1 MNERLKI
8 IRLKLKLTQEDMGTK
23 IGVTNATIS
32 RLEKGVNNF
41 TERVI
46 TSICRE
52 FNVNEE
58 WLRHGTG
65 EMFIQNINNTQGGT
79 LMDNELLNI
88 LKSIQTKIDSIE
100 NKVTSIEERMDKGFN
115 DLSHRM
121 DEISQ
126 GIGNTISFELS
137 DELSSQLKELKTDVK
152 FIKRKVQDTEE
163 DVFVIQDHLKLI
175 K

>member
-1 MNERLKI
+1 MNERFKTLRI
-8 IRLKLKLTQEDMGTK
+8 KLGLSQEDIGNRLTVTK
-23 IGVTNATIS
+23 STIS
-32 RLEKGVNNF
+32 RLEKGINKF
-41 TERVI
+41 TERMIV
-46 TSICRE
+46 SICRE
-52 FNVNEE
+52 FNVNKE

-65 EMFIQNINNTQGGT
+65 EMFIQNINNTQGGIY
-79 LMDNELLNI
+79 MDNELLNI

-100 NKVTSIEERMDKGFN
+100 NKVTSIEEKMDKGFN
-115 DLSHRM
+115 NLSHRM

>member
-58 WLRHGTG
+58 WIRHGTG
-65 EMFIQNINNTQGGT
+65 EMFIQNINNTQGGIY
-79 LMDNELLNI
+79 MDNELLNI

-100 NKVTSIEERMDKGFN
+100 NKVISIEERMDKGFN
-115 DLSHRM
+115 NLSHRM

>member
-8 IRLKLKLTQEDMGTK
+8 IRLKLKLTQDDFAKK
-23 IGVTNATIS
+23 INVTRSAIS
-32 RLEKGVNNF
+32 NYEKGTRNIMN
-41 TERVI
+41 RVI
-46 TSICRE
+46 ADICRE

-58 WLRHGTG
+58 WIRHGTG
-65 EMFIQNINNTQGGT
+65 EMFIQNINNNQGGT

-100 NKVTSIEERMDKGFN
+100 NKVTSIEEKMDKGFN
-115 DLSHRM
+115 NLSHRM

-126 GIGNTISFELS
+126 GICNTISFELS

>member
-1 MNERLKI
+1 MHERIKQLRKV
-8 IRLKLKLTQEDMGTK
+8 LNLSQESFSSKL
-23 IGVTNATIS
+23 NIS
-32 RLEKGVNNF
+32 RSHFAMIENGSKNI
-41 TERVI
+41 TDRVF
-46 TSICRE
+46 SDICRE

-58 WLRHGTG
+58 WLRHATG
-65 EMFIQNINNTQGGT
+65 EMFIQNINNTQGGIY
-79 LMDNELLNI
+79 MDNELLNI

-126 GIGNTISFELS
+126 GIGKTISFELS

>member
-8 IRLKLKLTQEDMGTK
+8 IRLKLKLTQDNFAKK
-23 IGVTNATIS
+23 INITRSHIS
-32 RLEKGVNNF
+32 ALEKSKR
-41 TERVI
+41 TI
-46 TSICRE
+46 TDRSINDICRE

-58 WLRHGTG
+58 WIRHGTG
-65 EMFIQNINNTQGGT
+65 EMFIQNINNTQGGIY
-79 LMDNELLNI
+79 MDNELLNI

-115 DLSHRM
+115 DLSYRM

-126 GIGNTISFELS
+126 GIGKTISFELS
-137 DELSSQLKELKTDVK
+137 DELSSQLKEIKTDVK

>member
-8 IRLKLKLTQEDMGTK
+8 IILKLKLSQEYIGTK

-41 TERVI
+41 TERMI

-65 EMFIQNINNTQGGT
+65 EMFIQNINNTQGGIY
-79 LMDNELLNI
+79 MDNELLNI

-126 GIGNTISFELS
+126 GIGKTISFELS
-137 DELSSQLKELKTDVK
+137 DELSSQLKEIKTDVK

>member
-58 WLRHGTG
+58 WIRHGTG

>member
-8 IRLKLKLTQEDMGTK
+8 IRLKLKLTQDNFAKK
-23 IGVTNATIS
+23 INITRSHIS
-32 RLEKGVNNF
+32 ALEKSKR
-41 TERVI
+41 TI
-46 TSICRE
+46 TDRSINDICRE

-65 EMFIQNINNTQGGT
+65 EMFIQNINNTQGGIY
-79 LMDNELLNI
+79 MDNELLNI

-100 NKVTSIEERMDKGFN
+100 SKVISVEERMDKGFN
-115 DLSHRM
+115 DLSHIM

>member
-8 IRLKLKLTQEDMGTK
+8 IRLKLKLTQDDFAKK
-23 IGVTNATIS
+23 INVTRSAIS
-32 RLEKGVNNF
+32 NYEKGTRNIMN
-41 TERVI
+41 RVI
-46 TSICRE
+46 ADICRE

-58 WLRHGTG
+58 WIRHGTG
-65 EMFIQNINNTQGGT
+65 EMFIQNINNTQGGIY
-79 LMDNELLNI
+79 MDNELLNI

-100 NKVTSIEERMDKGFN
+100 NKVTSIEERMNKGFN

-126 GIGNTISFELS
+126 GIGKTISFELS
-137 DELSSQLKELKTDVK
+137 DELSSQLKEIKTDVK

>member
-8 IRLKLKLTQEDMGTK
+8 IRLKLKLTQDDFAKK
-23 IGVTNATIS
+23 IGIKQAAIS
-32 RLEKGVNNF
+32 AIEKGIRNVTDRIIND
-41 TERVI
+41 
-46 TSICRE
+46 ICRE

-58 WLRHGTG
+58 WLRNGTG
-65 EMFIQNINNTQGGT
+65 EMFIQN
-79 LMDNELLNI
+79 NELLNI

>member
-8 IRLKLKLTQEDMGTK
+8 IRLKLKLTQDDFAKK
-23 IGVTNATIS
+23 INVTRSAIS
-32 RLEKGVNNF
+32 NYEKGTRNIMN
-41 TERVI
+41 RVI
-46 TSICRE
+46 ADICRE

-58 WLRHGTG
+58 WIRHGTG
-65 EMFIQNINNTQGGT
+65 EMFIQNINNTQGGIY
-79 LMDNELLNI
+79 MDNELLNI

-126 GIGNTISFELS
+126 GIGKTISFELS
-137 DELSSQLKELKTDVK
+137 AELSSQLKEIKTDVK

>member
-8 IRLKLKLTQEDMGTK
+8 IRLKLKLTQDDFAKK
-23 IGVTNATIS
+23 INVTRSAIS
-32 RLEKGVNNF
+32 NYEKGTRNIMN
-41 TERVI
+41 RVI
-46 TSICRE
+46 ADICRE

-58 WLRHGTG
+58 WIRHGTG
-65 EMFIQNINNTQGGT
+65 EMFIQNINNTQGGIY
-79 LMDNELLNI
+79 MDNELLNI

-100 NKVTSIEERMDKGFN
+100 NKVISIEERMDKGFN
-115 DLSHRM
+115 NLSHRM

>member
-8 IRLKLKLTQEDMGTK
+8 IRLKLKLTQDNFAKK
-23 IGVTNATIS
+23 INITRSHIS
-32 RLEKGVNNF
+32 ALEKSKR
-41 TERVI
+41 TI
-46 TSICRE
+46 TDRSINDICRE

-65 EMFIQNINNTQGGT
+65 EMFIQNINNNQGGT

-100 NKVTSIEERMDKGFN
+100 NKVISVEERMDKGFN